1 MKKAKT
7 VGAKCH
13 YNNRILNKY
22 LVLLLSLLFFGC
34 GTSNDDTLNQTD
46 LQELTKIEVT
56 EYEGKDLS
64 SLTDFRENSIKG
76 PQYINTDVYTLTI
89 DGLVEQPISLTY
101 DEVLDNQKYT
111 KVVTLHCVEGWSV
124 DILWEGILLAD
135 LFEAVDIQ
143 ESADT
148 VIFHSEDGYS
158 TALPL
163 QTIMDRQLMI
173 AYKMNGVVL
182 PPERGFPFQLVAE
195 DKLGYKWIKWITR
208 IELSDDADYQ
218 GYWEQRG
225 FDNKADVKPQIK

>member
-1 MKKAKT
+1 MKKVKK

-13 YNNRILNKY
+13 YNNRILNKC

-34 GTSNDDTLNQTD
+34 GTSNDDTSSLTD

-89 DGLVEQPISLTY
+89 DGLVEQPNSLTY

-143 ESADT
+143 ESSDT

-208 IELSDDADYQ
+208 IELSDDANYK

-225 FDNKADVKPQIK
+225 FGNEADVNP

>member
-1 MKKAKT
+1 MKKVKK

-13 YNNRILNKY
+13 YNNRILNKC

-34 GTSNDDTLNQTD
+34 GTSNDDTSSQTD

-76 PQYINTDVYTLTI
+76 PQYINNDVYTLTI

-208 IELSDDADYQ
+208 IELSDDANYK

-225 FDNKADVKPQIK
+225 FDNEADLNP

>member
-1 MKKAKT
+1 MKKVKK

-13 YNNRILNKY
+13 YNNRILNKC
-22 LVLLLSLLFFGC
+22 LVLLRSLLFFGC
-34 GTSNDDTLNQTD
+34 GTSNDDTSSLTD

-208 IELSDDADYQ
+208 IELSDDANYK

-225 FDNKADVKPQIK
+225 FGNEADVNP

>member
-1 MKKAKT
+1 M
-7 VGAKCH
+7 
-13 YNNRILNKY
+13 
-22 LVLLLSLLFFGC
+22 
-34 GTSNDDTLNQTD
+34 
-46 LQELTKIEVT
+46 
-56 EYEGKDLS
+56 
-64 SLTDFRENSIKG
+64 
-76 PQYINTDVYTLTI
+76 
-89 DGLVEQPISLTY
+89 
-101 DEVLDNQKYT
+101 
-111 KVVTLHCVEGWSV
+111 HCVEGWSL

-208 IELSDDADYQ
+208 IELSDDANYK

-225 FDNKADVKPQIK
+225 FDNEADVNP

>member
-1 MKKAKT
+1 MKKAGT
-7 VGAKCH
+7 VAMKGRYAI
-13 YNNRILNKY
+13 RILQKY
-22 LVLLLSLLFFGC
+22 LFLLLSLLLFGC
-34 GTSNDDTLNQTD
+34 GTTKDNPTSETD
-46 LQELTKIEVT
+46 LEELTKIEVT
-56 EYEGKDLS
+56 DYEGKDLS
-64 SLTDFRENSIKG
+64 SVTDFRENSIKG
-76 PQYINTDVYTLTI
+76 PQYIDIDAYTLTI
-89 DGLVEQPISLTY
+89 DGLVEQPVALSY

-135 LFEAVDIQ
+135 LFEAVDVQ
-143 ESADT
+143 ETADT

-163 QTIMDRQLMI
+163 QTIMDRQLML

-208 IELSDDADYQ
+208 IELSDDADYE

-225 FDNKADVKPQIK
+225 FDNEADVNP

>member
-1 MKKAKT
+1 MKKVKK

-13 YNNRILNKY
+13 YNNRILNKC

-34 GTSNDDTLNQTD
+34 GTSNDDTSSQTD

-89 DGLVEQPISLTY
+89 DGLVEQPNSLTY

-143 ESADT
+143 ESTDT

-208 IELSDDADYQ
+208 IELSDDANYK

-225 FDNKADVKPQIK
+225 FGNEADVNP

>member
-1 MKKAKT
+1 MKKVKK

-13 YNNRILNKY
+13 YNNRILNKC

-34 GTSNDDTLNQTD
+34 GTSNDDTSSQTD

-89 DGLVEQPISLTY
+89 DGLIEQPISLTY

-208 IELSDDADYQ
+208 IELSDDANYK

-225 FDNKADVKPQIK
+225 FDNEADVNP

>member
-1 MKKAKT
+1 MKKVKK

-13 YNNRILNKY
+13 YNNRILNKC

-34 GTSNDDTLNQTD
+34 GTSNDDTSSQSD

-89 DGLVEQPISLTY
+89 DGLVEQPNSLTY

-143 ESADT
+143 ERADT

-208 IELSDDADYQ
+208 IELSDDANYK

-225 FDNKADVKPQIK
+225 FDNEADVNP

>member
-1 MKKAKT
+1 MKKAGT
-7 VGAKCH
+7 VAIKGRYASH
-13 YNNRILNKY
+13 IPYKY
-22 LVLLLSLLFFGC
+22 LLLLLSLLLFGC
-34 GTSNDDTLNQTD
+34 GTSNDGETSETD
-46 LQELTKIEVT
+46 LEELTKIEVT
-56 EYEGKDLS
+56 EYEGQDLS
-64 SLTDFRENSIKG
+64 SVTDFRENSIKG
-76 PQYINTDVYTLTI
+76 SQYIDIDAYTLTI
-89 DGLVEQPISLTY
+89 DGLIEQPVALSY

-135 LFEAVDIQ
+135 LFEAVDVQ
-143 ESADT
+143 ESADA

-163 QTIMDRQLMI
+163 QTIMDRQLML

-208 IELSDDADYQ
+208 IELSDDADYE

-225 FDNKADVKPQIK
+225 FDNEADVNP

>member
-1 MKKAKT
+1 MKKVKK

-13 YNNRILNKY
+13 YNNRILNKC

-34 GTSNDDTLNQTD
+34 GTSNDDTSSQTD

-64 SLTDFRENSIKG
+64 SLTNFRENSIKG

-208 IELSDDADYQ
+208 IELSDDANYK

-225 FDNKADVKPQIK
+225 FDNEADVNP

>member
-1 MKKAKT
+1 MKKVKK

-13 YNNRILNKY
+13 YNNRILNKC

-34 GTSNDDTLNQTD
+34 GTSNDDTSSLTD

-111 KVVTLHCVEGWSV
+111 KVATLHCVEGWSV

-208 IELSDDADYQ
+208 IELSDDANYK

-225 FDNKADVKPQIK
+225 FGNEADVNP

>member
-1 MKKAKT
+1 MKKSGKVAEK
-7 VGAKCH
+7 GRYA
-13 YNNRILNKY
+13 NRIPGKCLF
-22 LVLLLSLLFFGC
+22 LLLSLLLFGC
-34 GTSNDDTLNQTD
+34 GTSNDGDTSETGLE
-46 LQELTKIEVT
+46 ELTKIEVT

-76 PQYINTDVYTLTI
+76 PQYIDIDSYKLTI
-89 DGLVEQPISLTY
+89 DGLVEQLVSLSY

-124 DILWEGILLAD
+124 DILWEGVLLAD
-135 LFEAVDIQ
+135 LFEGVDVQ
-143 ESADT
+143 ASADT
-148 VIFHSEDGYS
+148 VIFYSEDGYS

-208 IELSDDADYQ
+208 IELSDDADYE

-225 FDNKADVKPQIK
+225 FDNKADVKP

>member
-56 EYEGKDLS
+56 EYGGKDLS

>member
-1 MKKAKT
+1 MKKVKK

-13 YNNRILNKY
+13 YNNRILNKC
-22 LVLLLSLLFFGC
+22 LVLLLSLLFIGC
-34 GTSNDDTLNQTD
+34 GTSNDDTSSQTD

-89 DGLVEQPISLTY
+89 DGLVEQPNSLTY

-208 IELSDDADYQ
+208 IELSDDANYK

-225 FDNKADVKPQIK
+225 FDNEADVNP

>member
-1 MKKAKT
+1 MKKVKK

-13 YNNRILNKY
+13 YNNRILNKC

-34 GTSNDDTLNQTD
+34 GTSNDDTSSLTD

-76 PQYINTDVYTLTI
+76 PQYINTDGYTLTI
-89 DGLVEQPISLTY
+89 DGLVEQPNSLTY

-208 IELSDDADYQ
+208 IELSDDANYK

-225 FDNKADVKPQIK
+225 FDNEADVNP

>member
-1 MKKAKT
+1 
-7 VGAKCH
+7 C
-13 YNNRILNKY
+13 

-34 GTSNDDTLNQTD
+34 GTSNDDTSSQTD

-89 DGLVEQPISLTY
+89 DGLVEQPNSLTY

-208 IELSDDADYQ
+208 IELSDDANYK

-225 FDNKADVKPQIK
+225 FDNEADVNP

>member
-1 MKKAKT
+1 MKKVKK

-13 YNNRILNKY
+13 YNNRILNKC

-34 GTSNDDTLNQTD
+34 GTSNDDTSSQTD

-64 SLTDFRENSIKG
+64 SLTNFRENSIKG

-89 DGLVEQPISLTY
+89 DGLVEQPNSLTY

-182 PPERGFPFQLVAE
+182 PPERGFPSQLVAE

-208 IELSDDADYQ
+208 IELSDDANYK

-225 FDNKADVKPQIK
+225 FDNEADVNP

>member
-1 MKKAKT
+1 MKKAGT
-7 VGAKCH
+7 VAIKGRYASH
-13 YNNRILNKY
+13 IPYKY
-22 LVLLLSLLFFGC
+22 LLLLLSLLLFGC
-34 GTSNDDTLNQTD
+34 GTSNDGETSETD
-46 LQELTKIEVT
+46 LEELTKIEVT
-56 EYEGKDLS
+56 EYEGQDLS
-64 SLTDFRENSIKG
+64 SVTDFRENSIKG
-76 PQYINTDVYTLTI
+76 SQYIDIDAYTLTI
-89 DGLVEQPISLTY
+89 DGLIEQPVALSY

-135 LFEAVDIQ
+135 LFEAVDVQ
-143 ESADT
+143 ESADA

-163 QTIMDRQLMI
+163 QTIMDRQLML

-208 IELSDDADYQ
+208 IELSDDADYE

-225 FDNKADVKPQIK
+225 FDNETDVNP

>member
-1 MKKAKT
+1 MKKVKK

-13 YNNRILNKY
+13 YNNRILNKC
-22 LVLLLSLLFFGC
+22 LVLLLSLLFYGC
-34 GTSNDDTLNQTD
+34 GTSNDDTSSQTD

-89 DGLVEQPISLTY
+89 DGLVEQPNSLTY

-208 IELSDDADYQ
+208 IELSDDANYK

-225 FDNKADVKPQIK
+225 FGNEADVNP

>member
-1 MKKAKT
+1 MKKVKK

-13 YNNRILNKY
+13 YNNRILNKC

-34 GTSNDDTLNQTD
+34 GTSNDDTSSQTD

-76 PQYINTDVYTLTI
+76 PQYINNDVYTLTI
-89 DGLVEQPISLTY
+89 DGLVEQPNSLTY

-173 AYKMNGVVL
+173 AYKMNGVAL

-208 IELSDDADYQ
+208 IELSDDANYK

-225 FDNKADVKPQIK
+225 FDNEADVNP

>member
-1 MKKAKT
+1 MKKVKK

-13 YNNRILNKY
+13 YNNRILNKC

-34 GTSNDDTLNQTD
+34 GTSNDDTSSQTD

-208 IELSDDADYQ
+208 IELSDDANYK

-225 FDNKADVKPQIK
+225 FDNEADVNP

>member
-1 MKKAKT
+1 MEKAGT
-7 VGAKCH
+7 VAVKGRYAS
-13 YNNRILNKY
+13 RIPSKY
-22 LVLLLSLLFFGC
+22 LILLLSLLLFGC
-34 GTSNDDTLNQTD
+34 GTSNDGDTRGTD
-46 LQELTKIEVT
+46 LEELTKIEVT
-56 EYEGKDLS
+56 EYEGQDLS

-76 PQYINTDVYTLTI
+76 PQYIDINDYTLTI
-89 DGLVEQPISLTY
+89 DGLVEQPVSLSY

-124 DILWEGILLAD
+124 DILWEGVLLAD
-135 LFEAVDIQ
+135 LFEGVDVQ
-143 ESADT
+143 ASADT
-148 VIFHSEDGYS
+148 VIFYSEDGYS

-208 IELSDDADYQ
+208 IELSDDADYE

-225 FDNKADVKPQIK
+225 FDNKADVKP

>member
-1 MKKAKT
+1 MKKVKK

-13 YNNRILNKY
+13 YNNRILNKC

-34 GTSNDDTLNQTD
+34 GTSNDDTSSLTD

-89 DGLVEQPISLTY
+89 DGLVEQPNSLTY

-208 IELSDDADYQ
+208 IELSDDANYK

-225 FDNKADVKPQIK
+225 FDNDADVNP

>member
-1 MKKAKT
+1 MKKVKK

-13 YNNRILNKY
+13 YNNRILNKC

-34 GTSNDDTLNQTD
+34 GTSNDDTSSQTD
-46 LQELTKIEVT
+46 LQELNKIEVT

-89 DGLVEQPISLTY
+89 DGLVEQPNSLTY

-208 IELSDDADYQ
+208 IELSDDANYK

-225 FDNKADVKPQIK
+225 FDNEADVNP

>member
-1 MKKAKT
+1 MKKVKK

-13 YNNRILNKY
+13 YNNRILNKC

-34 GTSNDDTLNQTD
+34 GTSNDDTSSQTD

-76 PQYINTDVYTLTI
+76 PQYINNDVYTLTI
-89 DGLVEQPISLTY
+89 DGLVEQPNSLTY

-208 IELSDDADYQ
+208 IELSDDANYK

-225 FDNKADVKPQIK
+225 FDNEADVNP

>member
-1 MKKAKT
+1 MKKVKK

-13 YNNRILNKY
+13 YNNRILNKC

-34 GTSNDDTLNQTD
+34 GTSNDDTSSQTD

-89 DGLVEQPISLTY
+89 DGLVEQPNSLTY

-208 IELSDDADYQ
+208 TELSDDANYK

-225 FDNKADVKPQIK
+225 FDNEADVNP